1 MQDRQGTNDLA
12 NGAVR
17 YGVYDASGN
26 RLRYEWIRPEDEP
39 LEAGT
44 PLTAGNLLT
53 EQSAAKIWRA
63 GDAPANPMVNEAFGK
78 LSEPNYHV
86 GDILTTVRVLSAPW
100 HACDGLPGPLRSTRR
115 HDAADDQLFQRY
127 HHLHQNGGRLAR
139 QIKEKGTEK
148 WTPKPSSSPSSA
160 PCSARPR

>member
-26 RLRYEWIRPEDEP
+26 RLRYEWLLPGDEP

-44 PLTAGNLLT
+44 PLNRETLL
-53 EQSAAKIWRA
+53 SAEAEAVVWPASGK
-63 GDAPANPMVNEAFGK
+63 PANPTVNDAMDKLMEAK
-78 LSEPNYHV
+78 EV

-100 HACDGLPGPLRSTRR
+100 HACDGSTFDQTAYPALYAVLGGTTLPSISYSSDTTTYIKM
-115 HDAADDQLFQRY
+115 ADD
-127 HHLHQNGGRLAR
+127 
-139 QIKEKGTEK
+139 
-148 WTPKPSSSPSSA
+148 
-160 PCSARPR
+160 

>member
-1 MQDRQGTNDLA
+1 MRDRIGTNDLA

-26 RLRYEWIRPEDEP
+26 RLRYEWLLPEDEP

-53 EQSAAKIWRA
+53 AQTAAKVWRA
-63 GDAPANPMVNEAFGK
+63 GDAPANPMVNGALEK

-86 GDILTTVRVLSAPW
+86 GDILTTVRTLAAPW
-100 HACDGLPGPLRSTRR
+100 HACDGSTFSRTAYPALYAVLGGTTLPNISYSSDTTTYIKM
-115 HDAADDQLFQRY
+115 ADD
-127 HHLHQNGGRLAR
+127 
-139 QIKEKGTEK
+139 
-148 WTPKPSSSPSSA
+148 
-160 PCSARPR
+160 

>member
-1 MQDRQGTNDLA
+1 MQDRQGTNNLA

-26 RLRYEWIRPEDEP
+26 RLRYEWILPEDEP

-53 EQSAAKIWRA
+53 AQTAAKIWRA
-63 GDAPANPMVNEAFGK
+63 GDTPTDPIVNGALEK

-86 GDILTTVRVLSAPW
+86 GDILTTVRVLSSPW
-100 HACDGLPGPLRSTRR
+100 HVCDGSTFSQTDYPDLYTVLGSTTLPNISYSDDTGTYIKMA
-115 HDAADDQLFQRY
+115 DA
-127 HHLHQNGGRLAR
+127 
-139 QIKEKGTEK
+139 
-148 WTPKPSSSPSSA
+148 
-160 PCSARPR
+160 

>member
-17 YGVYDASGN
+17 YGVYDAGGN
-26 RLRYEWIRPEDEP
+26 LLRYEWIRPEDEP

-53 EQSAAKIWRA
+53 AQTAAKVWRA
-63 GDAPANPMVNEAFGK
+63 GDAPEDPKPDNALDK
-78 LSEPNYHV
+78 LTEPNHYV

-100 HACDGLPGPLRSTRR
+100 HACDGSTFDQTAYPALYAVLGGTTLPTISYSDDTTTYIKM
-115 HDAADDQLFQRY
+115 ADD
-127 HHLHQNGGRLAR
+127 
-139 QIKEKGTEK
+139 
-148 WTPKPSSSPSSA
+148 
-160 PCSARPR
+160 

>member
-1 MQDRQGTNDLA
+1 MRERIGTNDLA
-12 NGAVR
+12 NGSVR
-17 YGVYDASGN
+17 YGVYDAVGSL
-26 RLRYEWIRPEDEP
+26 LRYEWLRPEDEP

-53 EQSAAKIWRA
+53 AQSAAKIWRA

-100 HACDGLPGPLRSTRR
+100 HACDGSTFSRTAYPALYSVLGGTTLPSISYSSDTTTYIKM
-115 HDAADDQLFQRY
+115 ADD
-127 HHLHQNGGRLAR
+127 
-139 QIKEKGTEK
+139 
-148 WTPKPSSSPSSA
+148 
-160 PCSARPR
+160 

>member
-1 MQDRQGTNDLA
+1 MQDRQGTNNLA

-44 PLTAGNLLT
+44 SLNRETLL
-53 EQSAAKIWRA
+53 SAEAEAVVWPASGK
-63 GDAPANPMVNEAFGK
+63 PANPTVNDAMDKLMEAK
-78 LSEPNYHV
+78 EV

-100 HACDGLPGPLRSTRR
+100 HACDGSIFDQTAYPALYAVLGGTTLPTISYSDDTTTYIKM
-115 HDAADDQLFQRY
+115 ADD
-127 HHLHQNGGRLAR
+127 
-139 QIKEKGTEK
+139 
-148 WTPKPSSSPSSA
+148 
-160 PCSARPR
+160 